1 MPEDPRLVRHLRS
14 IFDAIPDGI
23 ALLDGDGKVLESNG
37 GLARI
42 LGRSAAELLG
52 QPVSELLPCGPE
64 VRDVFRDAVQSRRR
78 EALTLESGDRWLQV
92 TCDPVKDGPGAVAI
106 FTDVTESRRAQEE
119 RDEGALERRRLEE
132 ELRRKLDQLQ
142 LADRRKDEFL
152 AMLAHELRNPL
163 AAITAG
169 IQTLGE
175 IGSVEPRPVKVR
187 SVILRQIG
195 VLTRLVDDLL
205 DVSRITRGKVE
216 LRRAPLDVVEA
227 VRNAVATVRQ
237 AIDERRHALELVLP
251 SDPVWVNGDE
261 TRIEQIVWNLLSNA
275 AKYTE
280 PGGRIRVS
288 LERRGP
294 DAILKVRDTGI
305 GIPSPMLEGIFELFA
320 QVDQSAARTRGGLG
334 VGLTLVRSLVH
345 MHGGN
350 VRAHSDGVGRGT
362 EFEVRLPA
370 LAETPAQVR
379 VVAGDGQKI
388 SHARLLLIEDNPDI
402 GETLRDLLEI
412 LGHRVDLAS
421 DGLRGVQMALAL
433 KPDAALVDIGL
444 PGIDGYEVAQRLRA
458 DPVGRDMLL
467 VALTGYGRP
476 EDRERAL
483 EAGFDAHM
491 VKPVD
496 PEDLTS
502 LIGELSARR
511 RERPVTG
518 VTR

>member
-1 MPEDPRLVRHLRS
+1 ELVGHL
-14 IFDAIPDGI
+14 
-23 ALLDGDGKVLESNG
+23 
-37 GLARI
+37 
-42 LGRSAAELLG
+42 
-52 QPVSELLPCGPE
+52 VSELLPGGPE
-64 VRDVFRDAVQSRRR
+64 VRDVFRDALQNRRR
-78 EALTLESGDRWLQV
+78 ESLTLESGDRWLRV
-92 TCDPVKDGPGAVAI
+92 TCDPLKDGPGAVAI
-106 FTDVTESRRAQEE
+106 FTDVTESHRAQEE
-119 RDEGALERRRLEE
+119 RENGAKERKRLEE
-132 ELRRKLDQLQ
+132 ELRRKLDELQ
-142 LADRRKDEFL
+142 LNDRRKDEFL

-169 IQTLGE
+169 LQALGE
-175 IGSVEPRPVKVR
+175 VGSMAPQPVKLR
-187 SVILRQIG
+187 SIILRQVG

-216 LRRAPLDVVEA
+216 LRRAPLDVVDA
-227 VRNAVATVRQ
+227 VRNAVFTVRQ
-237 AIDERRHALELVLP
+237 AIDERRHTLELVLP
-251 SDPVWVNGDE
+251 AEPVWVHGDT
-261 TRIEQIVWNLLSNA
+261 TRIEQVVWNLLSNA

-288 LERRGP
+288 LERRGT
-294 DAILKVRDTGI
+294 DAVLRVRDTGI
-305 GIPSPMLEGIFELFA
+305 GIPPPMLEGIFELFA
-320 QVDQSAARTRGGLG
+320 QLDQSAARTRGGLG
-334 VGLTLVRSLVH
+334 VGLTLVRSLVE
-345 MHGGN
+345 MHGGS
-350 VRAHSDGVGRGT
+350 VRARSDGAGKGT
-362 EFEVRLPA
+362 EFEVRLPM
-370 LAETPAQVR
+370 LAEAPAPSPVR
-379 VVAGDGQKI
+379 EDTLLKAER
-388 SHARLLLIEDNPDI
+388 ARLLLIEDNPDI

-458 DPVGRDMLL
+458 DPVGREMLL

-483 EAGFDAHM
+483 EAGFDAHL

-511 RERPVTG
+511 REMG
-518 VTR
+518 ATR

>member
-1 MPEDPRLVRHLRS
+1 MAEDPSLVQHLRS
-14 IFDAIPDGI
+14 IFQAIGDGI
-23 ALLDGDGKVLESNG
+23 ALLDGRGRVLEANG
-37 GLARI
+37 ALSKI
-42 LGRSAAELLG
+42 LGKPASELVG
-52 QPVSELLPCGPE
+52 HPVSELLPGGPE
-64 VRDVFRDAVQSRRR
+64 VRDVFRDALQNRRR
-78 EALTLESGDRWLQV
+78 ESLTLESGDRWLRV

-106 FTDVTESRRAQEE
+106 FTDVTESHRAQEE
-119 RDEGALERRRLEE
+119 RENGAKERKRLEE
-132 ELRRKLDQLQ
+132 ELRRKLEELQ
-142 LADRRKDEFL
+142 QNDRRKDEFL

-169 IQTLGE
+169 LQALGE
-175 IGSVEPRPVKVR
+175 VGSMAPQPVKLR
-187 SVILRQIG
+187 SIILRQVG

-216 LRRAPLDVVEA
+216 LRRAPLDVVDA
-227 VRNAVATVRQ
+227 VRNAVFTVRQ
-237 AIDERRHALELVLP
+237 AIDERRHTLELVLP
-251 SDPVWVNGDE
+251 AEPVWVHGDT
-261 TRIEQIVWNLLSNA
+261 TRIEQVVWNLLSNA

-288 LERRGP
+288 LERRGT
-294 DAILKVRDTGI
+294 DAVLRVRDTGI
-305 GIPSPMLEGIFELFA
+305 GIPPPMLEGIFELFA
-320 QVDQSAARTRGGLG
+320 QLDQSAARTRGGLG
-334 VGLTLVRSLVH
+334 VGLTLVRSLVE
-345 MHGGN
+345 MHGGS
-350 VRAHSDGVGRGT
+350 VRARSDGAGKGT
-362 EFEVRLPA
+362 EFEVRLPM
-370 LAETPAQVR
+370 LAEAPAPSPVR
-379 VVAGDGQKI
+379 EDTLLKAER
-388 SHARLLLIEDNPDI
+388 ARLLLIEDNPDI

-458 DPVGRDMLL
+458 DPVGREMLL

-476 EDRERAL
+476 EDREKAL
-483 EAGFDAHM
+483 EAGFDAHL

-511 RERPVTG
+511 RETG
-518 VTR
+518 ATR

>member
-1 MPEDPRLVRHLRS
+1 VAEDPPLVQHLRS
-14 IFDAIPDGI
+14 IFEAIGDGV
-23 ALLDGDGKVLESNG
+23 ALLDARGAVLEANAALSKVLGKRAS
-37 GLARI
+37 
-42 LGRSAAELLG
+42 ELVG
-52 QPVSELLPCGPE
+52 QMVSELLPGGPE
-64 VRDVFRDAVQSRRR
+64 VRDVFRDALQNRRR
-78 EALTLESGDRWLQV
+78 ESLTFESDGRWLRV
-92 TCDPVKDGPGAVAI
+92 TCDPVKDGPGGVAI
-106 FTDVTESRRAQEE
+106 FTDVTGSRRAQEE
-119 RDEGALERRRLEE
+119 REHAAAERRRLED

-169 IQTLGE
+169 MQTLGE
-175 IGSVEPRPVKVR
+175 VGSMEPHPVKLR
-187 SVILRQIG
+187 AIILRQVG

-216 LRRAPLDVVEA
+216 LRKAPFDAVEA
-227 VRNAVATVRQ
+227 VRNAVTTVRQ
-237 AIDERRHALELVLP
+237 DIDERRHTLELALP
-251 SDPVWVNGDE
+251 SEPLWVNGDA
-261 TRIEQIVWNLLSNA
+261 TRIEQVVWNLLSNA

-288 LERRGP
+288 LERRANEA
-294 DAILKVRDTGI
+294 AIRIRDTGI
-305 GIPSPMLEGIFELFA
+305 GIPPGMLEGIFELFA
-320 QVDQSAARTRGGLG
+320 QLDQSAARTRGGLG
-334 VGLTLVRSLVH
+334 VGLTLVRSLVT
-345 MHGGN
+345 MHGGT
-350 VRAHSDGVGRGT
+350 VRARSEGAGKGT

-370 LAETPAQVR
+370 LAEAPAAASAREEPAEQ
-379 VVAGDGQKI
+379 GK
-388 SHARLLLIEDNPDI
+388 HARLLLIEDNPDI
-402 GETLRDLLEI
+402 GETLRDLLEV

-421 DGLRGVQMALAL
+421 DGIRGVQMALAL

-458 DPVGRDMLL
+458 DPIGREMLL

-476 EDRERAL
+476 EDREKAL
-483 EAGFDAHM
+483 EAGFDAHL

-511 RERPVTG
+511 RERAPG
-518 VTR
+518 ATR